1 MNIITRTATALALS
15 LAAVTITVAQ
25 ADARPAQAA
34 ECVYGNGYQMC
45 FDSNGNNN
53 WDVSVR
59 NNHGT
64 ENMTVQCN
72 GKSVSSYDSYGPFS
86 KSEANY
92 MASYFCSL

>member
-1 MNIITRTATALALS
+1 MNVFTKALIGTTLVVGS
-15 LAAVTITVAQ
+15 LFGTVQ
-25 ADARPAQAA
+25 SAQAA
-34 ECVYGNGYQMC
+34 ECVYGDGYQMC

-86 KSEANY
+86 KSETNY
-92 MASYFCSL
+92 LASYFCSL

>member
-1 MNIITRTATALALS
+1 MNVFTKALIGTTLVVGS
-15 LAAVTITVAQ
+15 LFGTVQ
-25 ADARPAQAA
+25 SAQAA
-34 ECVYGNGYQMC
+34 ECVYGDGYQMC

-92 MASYFCSL
+92 LASYFCSL

>member
-1 MNIITRTATALALS
+1 MNNIIKGIIGTTLAIGS
-15 LAAVTITVAQ
+15 IFGTVQ
-25 ADARPAQAA
+25 SAQAA
-34 ECVYGNGYQMC
+34 ECVYGDGYQMC

-92 MASYFCSL
+92 LASYFCSL